1 MRQILSENTNTVL
14 FGIFNNEELQ
24 EQDPEDG
31 YSISAWGQFQA
42 SADALRWYGDYCF
55 AVFLSVYI
63 YILFVILVTLLCV
76 LSKKRKQNL
85 HIFYLFIYV
94 LYFYGGI

>member
-42 SADALRWYGDYCF
+42 SADALRWYGDYCC
-55 AVFLSVYI
+55 AVFPSVYI

-76 LSKKRKQNL
+76 LSKKKQNL
-85 HIFYLFIYV
+85 YIFYLFIYL
-94 LYFYGGI
+94 LYFYRGI